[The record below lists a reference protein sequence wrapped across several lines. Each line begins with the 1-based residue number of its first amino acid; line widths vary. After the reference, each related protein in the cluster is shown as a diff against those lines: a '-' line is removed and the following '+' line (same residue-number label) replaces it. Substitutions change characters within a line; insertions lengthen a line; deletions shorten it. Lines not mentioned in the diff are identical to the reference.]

1 MSVRSRMEAISVA
14 IAMIF
19 LTSMGRGV
27 LASDARTLPTS
38 AEQEKMRSEVY
49 FPKAK
54 RDTSAMLLVKMK
66 SLSLYDGSLNV
77 TSYPL
82 TLCTS
87 PSYSLVSVWPVI
99 VTTTAYC
106 PTMLMLISPLSSV
119 NVTVAVPL
127 NSSGM
132 LSAFPSSSF
141 AIFFP
146 FWVSS

>member
-66 SLSLYDGSLNV
+66 SLVAKEHHVDGNERRAQERRLLSEFMDNTYAEL
-77 TSYPL
+77 P
-82 TLCTS
+82 
-87 PSYSLVSVWPVI
+87 VSKMDVKI
-99 VTTTAYC
+99 DLIRGGTAF
-106 PTMLMLISPLSSV
+106 L
-119 NVTVAVPL
+119 
-127 NSSGM
+127 
-132 LSAFPSSSF
+132 
-141 AIFFP
+141 
-146 FWVSS
+146 